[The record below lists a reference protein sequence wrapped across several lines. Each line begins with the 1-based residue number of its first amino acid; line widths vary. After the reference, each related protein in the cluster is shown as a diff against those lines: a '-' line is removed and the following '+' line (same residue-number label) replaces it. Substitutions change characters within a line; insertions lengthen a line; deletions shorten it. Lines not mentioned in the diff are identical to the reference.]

1 MSSQPGLTVVP
12 SSLPAGT
19 SRFTY
24 IRGSVGSPVC
34 VAVAVFAGCIGL
46 GYAGL
51 LGAVI
56 AVIAVIAAGVNAARC
71 RLVRSY
77 IDSQARAKAC
87 ARREGRRLKLLEPTG
102 STRQQHYNE
111 LRLLVEE
118 IERLDESEATRFE
131 LQDLLDHFVR
141 LAVDHQRCVDSLRL
155 AGANAVPSTTPI
167 SETTKSK
174 RCREII
180 ARRMHHRD
188 ACMHR
193 MESLADELQ
202 CIDELVR
209 LTAQRTACPPLD
221 SDLDRELDRRL
232 WELDEVD
239 AALHQLSA

>member
-1 MSSQPGLTVVP
+1 
-12 SSLPAGT
+12 
-19 SRFTY
+19 
-24 IRGSVGSPVC
+24 
-34 VAVAVFAGCIGL
+34 VAVFAGCIGL

-56 AVIAVIAAGVNAARC
+56 AVIAVIVAGANAARC
-71 RLVRSY
+71 RTVRRY
-77 IDSQARAKAC
+77 IDSQTRAKAST
-87 ARREGRRLKLLEPTG
+87 RREGRRLKLLEPTG

-118 IERLDESEATRFE
+118 IERVDESEATRFE

-141 LAVDHQRCVDSLRL
+141 LAVDHQRCAESLRL
-155 AGANAVPSTTPI
+155 AGTNTLPSTTPI
-167 SETTKSK
+167 GETTKSR

-180 ARRMHHRD
+180 QRRIHHRD
-188 ACMHR
+188 ACMRR

-209 LTAQRTACPPLD
+209 LTAQRTACPSFD